1 MAITRTRGGAKKAP
15 AKKAPAKKKIEKKK
29 AAPVAAKK
37 AASGGALVVEIE
49 SKASKM
55 ERLLKEEI
63 PGVSV
68 VTNPTKARKGT
79 FEVRCGGKAIASFV
93 SMPRPFKAL
102 READLEKIAK
112 DAAKA
117 CK

>member
-1 MAITRTRGGAKKAP
+1 
-15 AKKAPAKKKIEKKK
+15 
-29 AAPVAAKK
+29 
-37 AASGGALVVEIE
+37 
-49 SKASKM
+49 M

-117 CK
+117 EAAAAGGAGRAAGRRVRQGTALATAKVEGK

>member
-1 MAITRTRGGAKKAP
+1 MY
-15 AKKAPAKKKIEKKK
+15 IETCMYIYIYILSLSLSLSLFR
-29 AAPVAAKK
+29 PCSVFR
-37 AASGGALVVEIE
+37 